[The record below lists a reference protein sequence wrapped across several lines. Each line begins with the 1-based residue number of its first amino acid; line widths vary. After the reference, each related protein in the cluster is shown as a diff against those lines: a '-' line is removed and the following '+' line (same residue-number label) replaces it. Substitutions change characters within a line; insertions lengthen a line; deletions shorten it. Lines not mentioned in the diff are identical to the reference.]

1 MPEGSVFNKF
11 LTLAAP
17 YLPCDGI
24 NEKGVAIASLSVP
37 NAEAPYD
44 SHKITLNI
52 STATR
57 LVLDKAATVDEAV
70 ELLQKYNIYFS
81 YDIASHYLIADASGK
96 SVLVEYYDNELQ
108 IVETDSNYQIASNF
122 IAYNGV
128 NIGGGGTEF
137 KRYNTV
143 EKEILDNNGVLNE
156 DDAVSLLA
164 EVGVRDGDI
173 DNLQWSAVYNLTTGE
188 VHFFSHRNTDN
199 VIISKL
205 KMNHN

>member
-1 MPEGSVFNKF
+1 M
-11 LTLAAP
+11 
-17 YLPCDGI
+17 
-24 NEKGVAIASLSVP
+24 
-37 NAEAPYD
+37 
-44 SHKITLNI
+44 
-52 STATR
+52 
-57 LVLDKAATVDEAV
+57 
-70 ELLQKYNIYFS
+70 
-81 YDIASHYLIADASGK
+81 
-96 SVLVEYYDNELQ
+96 
-108 IVETDSNYQIASNF
+108 
-122 IAYNGV
+122 
-128 NIGGGGTEF
+128 
-137 KRYNTV
+137 